1 MVKGGDRM
9 ADNPFV
15 VVGDEWGFCTK
26 HKTRCTSAWDDGTCM
41 RPRCNQFNDEEE
53 EKDNEGNV

>member
-1 MVKGGDRM
+1 M

-15 VVGDEWGFCTK
+15 VMGDEWGFCTK

-53 EKDNEGNV
+53 EKNNEGNV